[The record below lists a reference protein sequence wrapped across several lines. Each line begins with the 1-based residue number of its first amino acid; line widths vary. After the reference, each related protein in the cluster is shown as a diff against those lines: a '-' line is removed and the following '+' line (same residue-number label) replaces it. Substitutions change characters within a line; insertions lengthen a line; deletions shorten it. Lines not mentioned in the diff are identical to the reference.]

1 MIGSNPSSSAVVPLW
16 LKQRA
21 LLTPDRTA
29 YETEIEKL
37 TFKELDQTVRQLAAA
52 LEQKGVR
59 AGENIAVLQE
69 NTLEMVATQHALMY
83 IGSVCLPLNIRL
95 SAAEL
100 TEQVSDSDSHFLIA
114 DSANAG
120 KSIDVCE
127 SCSCTMLP
135 IDELK
140 AAPVTG
146 EPRLKDEIRLNDPCT
161 IIYTSGTTG
170 RPKGV
175 VLTYGNHWWNANAS
189 LINLGLR
196 ADDEWLCSV
205 PLFHVSGL
213 SIMMKNVIY
222 GMPVYLFRHFDPESI
237 NKQILNGKVT
247 HISVV
252 ASMLQRLFAV
262 LNGKVFPASLRCVLL
277 GGGPIPDELLRLCL
291 KQQVPVYQTYGL
303 TETAS
308 QCVTLPPEYMT
319 AKIGSAGKPLFPL
332 QISILKGDH
341 PAAAGEPGEIMVKGP
356 TVFSHYLNHPDATSN
371 AFSNGWLHT
380 GDIGYLDRDGFLF
393 VLDRRKDLIISGG
406 ENVYPAEIES
416 VLRDDP
422 NIVRAGVIGIADP
435 DWGHIPVA
443 FVCAGDPEK
452 FSESRLIAYCRQ
464 RLAHYKV
471 PKHIFLIDTMPEN
484 ASHKILRRK
493 LYAKLPKHYLR

>member
-1 MIGSNPSSSAVVPLW
+1 MDNTALSMPVW

-21 LLTPDRTA
+21 LLTPDRVA
-29 YETEIEKL
+29 YETENRKL
-37 TFKELDQTVRQLAAA
+37 TFRELDRTVRRLAAA
-52 LEQKGVR
+52 LEQHGVQ
-59 AGENIAVLQE
+59 AGSHVAVLQE
-69 NTLEMVATQHALMY
+69 NTLEMVAAQHALIY
-83 IGSVCLPLNIRL
+83 IGAVCVPLNVRL

-100 TEQVSDSDSHFLIA
+100 TDQVTDSQSQFLID
-114 DSANAG
+114 DSADAG
-120 KSIDVCE
+120 KAGDVRE
-127 SCSCTMLP
+127 SAGCTVLR
-135 IDELK
+135 IDELM
-140 AAPVTG
+140 AEPMTG
-146 EPRLKDEIRLNDPCT
+146 EPMLKDDIFLNDPCT

-196 ADDEWLCSV
+196 RDDEWLCSV

-222 GMPVYLFRHFDPESI
+222 GMPVYLFRHFDPEKA
-237 NKQILNGKVT
+237 NEQILKGTVT

-252 ASMLQRLFAV
+252 ASMLQRMFAA
-262 LNGKVFPASLRCVLL
+262 LNGHVYPASLRCALL
-277 GGGPIPDELLRLCL
+277 GGGPIPGELLRLC
-291 KQQVPVYQTYGL
+291 QAQHVPVYQTYGL

-319 AKIGSAGKPLFPL
+319 SKIGSAGKPLFPL
-332 QISILKGDH
+332 KIRIVSGAH
-341 PAAAGEPGEIMVKGP
+341 PAAAKEPGEILVKGP
-356 TVFSHYLNHPDATSN
+356 TVFSHYLNRAEATRDAFTD
-371 AFSNGWLHT
+371 GWFHT
-380 GDIGYLDRDGFLF
+380 GDIGYLDEDGFLF

-406 ENVYPAEIES
+406 ENVYPAEVES

-422 NIVRAGVIGIADP
+422 NVVRAGVIGVADP
-435 DWGHIPVA
+435 DWGHVPVA
-443 FVCAGDPEK
+443 FVCVGAPEK
-452 FSESRLIAYCRQ
+452 FSETALIAWCRQ

-471 PKHIFLIDTMPEN
+471 PKRIFLIEAMPEN

-493 LYAKLPKHYLR
+493 LYAKLPATFSS